1 MFTGEIV
8 ICTKTVAA
16 WLGRSCDEVAGR
28 VAIAGAVAAGLFV
41 LSGCTSLEVE
51 SRNPNILEKE
61 GMGLVRTVTS
71 PINLLGPTYA
81 TYDHLYNESDAHV
94 AWKVLGTPFVP
105 LLTLPSGAFATIPD
119 VVTGPFEML
128 TFSHA
133 SSVAYPWESYD
144 YRVAGVWNK
153 ITPVLLVAVA
163 TAGAGAAAAAD
174 AMNGN
179 SNNGGT
185 SYNSGYNTVQPVQY
199 NSGNNTVQ
207 PTQYSGGSGTR
218 APQSVSKPRTDIY
231 TRNCPKHGE
240 YDSRFS
246 LGGCPACKAPKFAE

>member
-1 MFTGEIV
+1 M
-8 ICTKTVAA
+8 CTKTVES
-16 WLGRSCDEVAGR
+16 WLSRSGAEVAR
-28 VAIAGAVAAGLFV
+28 WVAKAGVVSAGLLA

-51 SRNPNILEKE
+51 RRSPNILEKE
-61 GMGLVRTVTS
+61 GMGLVRTLSS
-71 PINLLGPTYA
+71 PINLFGPTYA
-81 TYDHLYNESDAHV
+81 TYDHLYNESDTRV
-94 AWKVLGTPFVP
+94 AWKVLVTPFVP

-133 SSVAYPWESYD
+133 SSVAYPWESYE
-144 YRVAGVWNK
+144 YRVASIWNK

-163 TAGAGAAAAAD
+163 TAGAGAAMAAD

-179 SNNGGT
+179 GNSGT
-185 SYNSGYNTVQPVQY
+185 SYNSGYNAVQPVPY
-199 NSGNNTVQ
+199 TSGNNTVQ
-207 PTQYSGGSGTR
+207 PTQDSGGSGTS
-218 APQSVSKPRTDIY
+218 APQSASKPRTDIY
-231 TRNCPKHGE
+231 TRYCPKPNHGE